1 MLEVHARLAVVA
13 VAAVT
18 LLAAGASWGAERPGA
33 FETEIAGVAFST
45 DVQALGV
52 LPDHR
57 IVVAGTSF
65 LGGPLHS
72 FVSAYL
78 PAGGPDAGFGD
89 GGVMRFDPDNR
100 QVGALAVE
108 PDGQILLTR
117 DGGTLHRLN
126 SDGSPD
132 TSFGAGGTVDLVGG
146 SGQSYLL
153 TSLALQRDGR
163 IVVAAGPAVFEPPQ
177 PVQLTRYLP
186 DGSPDPSF
194 GTNGRV
200 SLTMTDAAIYPS
212 VAVQPDGRIVLAINA
227 GQVGMR
233 IARLTAAGSLD
244 STFGRG
250 GVAPLELG
258 RRHWLDDVN
267 SAYGN
272 DWQPLI
278 LRDGR
283 IRIPITFGPRERVS
297 RLGLVGLTAN
307 GHVDRG
313 FGRRGLALGPR
324 QDVPEGGEWPRVAV
338 RDAHGGILVA
348 GSTARWDPL
357 GGEDSSIVRR
367 FRRDGGLDLS
377 FGRRGLVRSTFRGA
391 GSSFEQQL
399 AMLDRD
405 TLVLAEEAVNYK
417 YQSWQGGV
425 VHTLNAGYDRDDPS
439 IELVAGCRVIKV
451 RITDLSGMDE
461 VVVRANG
468 RVIRR
473 TSRKRLRVRL
483 PKGTRRLSVR
493 ATDLAG
499 NSSVRRLRRPRC

>member
-1 MLEVHARLAVVA
+1 

-18 LLAAGASWGAERPGA
+18 LHAAGGSWGAERPGTL
-33 FETEIAGVAFST
+33 ETEIAGIGYGT

-52 LPDHR
+52 WPDHR

-65 LGGPLHS
+65 LGGPHDS

-78 PAGGPDAGFGD
+78 PGGGPDAGFGD
-89 GGVMRFDPDNR
+89 GGVVRLDPDNGE
-100 QVGALAVE
+100 VGALAVE

-132 TSFGAGGTVDLVGG
+132 TSFGVGGTVSLGG
-146 SGQSYLL
+146 GAGQSYVL

-186 DGSPDPSF
+186 DGSPDPGF

-200 SLTMTDAAIYPS
+200 SLTMTDPAIYPS

-227 GQVGMR
+227 GQAGMR

-244 STFGRG
+244 PTFGHG

-258 RRHWLDDVN
+258 RRRWLEDVQ
-267 SAYGN
+267 AALGL

-283 IRIPITFGPRERVS
+283 IRIPIAFGPRDRVS
-297 RLGLVGLTAN
+297 RLGLVGLTAE
-307 GHVDRG
+307 GHVDRR
-313 FGRRGLALGPR
+313 FGREGLALAPR
-324 QDVPEGGEWPRVAV
+324 QDFPEGGEWPRVAV
-338 RDAHGGILVA
+338 RDAHGSILVA
-348 GSTARWDPL
+348 GSIANGDDL
-357 GGEDSSIVRR
+357 EGEDSTIIRR
-367 FRRDGGLDLS
+367 FRRNGSLDRS
-377 FGRRGLVRSTFRGA
+377 FGRRGLARGA
-391 GSSFEQQL
+391 LGPGSSFEQQL
-399 AMLDRD
+399 AMLDGD
-405 TLVLAEEAVNYK
+405 TVVLAEEEVIYK
-417 YQSWQGGV
+417 YQSRLGNT
-425 VHTLNAGYDRDDPS
+425 VHTLTAGYDRDDPS
-439 IELVAGCRVIKV
+439 ISLVAGCRSL
-451 RITDLSGMDE
+451 RIRISDLSGLDR
-461 VVVRANG
+461 VVVRADG

-473 TSRKRLRVRL
+473 TSRKRLRARL
-483 PKGTRRLSVR
+483 PAGTGRVSVR

-499 NSSVRRLRRPRC
+499 NSSIRRVRLPRC